1 MKHAAH
7 LGSSPHRLPIP
18 ARLSRAE
25 LQIVLETMAD
35 GLIVADGEANIL
47 HMNPE
52 ALSMYGFASVDQAR
66 RSLDQW
72 PELETYRLDGSVLPV
87 EERALARVTRGES
100 FRHYEYE
107 VRHNETGAAWIG
119 SFCATPVLDESG
131 AVVLTVLTLR
141 DVTEHRHAEEALRRS
156 VDRYRALAEESERLY
171 RQQLEIAENLQTAL
185 LSVPSEIGS
194 VRLAHLYRSATE
206 AARVGGDFYDAFEV
220 KDGKIAILVG
230 DVAGHGVEAART
242 ATLVKDVV
250 HAFTHQ
256 SLRSHKVVSRANAVL
271 MERPLPG
278 FVTLFLAI
286 LDTETGLL
294 GYANAGHPPPM
305 LRRASG
311 GIERLGDGSAPLGVR
326 AEVTWKPGEARLEAG
341 DMLLLYTDGIVEARR
356 GKEFFG
362 DERLEKLLKRK
373 RLSVDRLPGLI
384 LDQVLAF
391 SEGKLTDDIAVLA
404 VALTRPPERA
414 HA

>member
-1 MKHAAH
+1 LKHAAH
-7 LGSSPHRLPIP
+7 LRSSSHRLPIP

-47 HMNPE
+47 YMNPE
-52 ALSMYGFASVDQAR
+52 ALSIHGFASVDQAR
-66 RSLDQW
+66 RNLNQW
-72 PELETYRLDGSVLPV
+72 PEFESCRLDGSVLPV
-87 EERALARVTRGES
+87 EETALARVTRGES
-100 FRHYEYE
+100 FRDYEYE
-107 VRHNETGAAWIG
+107 VRNNETGAAWIG
-119 SFCATPVLDESG
+119 SFNATPVLDESG
-131 AVVLTVLTLR
+131 AVVLTVLSLR
-141 DVTEHRHAEEALRRS
+141 DVTEHRQAEEALRRS

-171 RQQLEIAENLQTAL
+171 RQQLEIAESLQTAL
-185 LSVPSEIGS
+185 LSIPSEIGA

-230 DVAGHGVEAART
+230 DVAGHGIEAART

-256 SLRSHKVVSRANAVL
+256 SLRSHKVMSRANAVL
-271 MERPLPG
+271 MERLLPG

-311 GIERLGDGSAPLGVR
+311 GIERLGDGSVPLGVR

-341 DMLLLYTDGIVEARR
+341 DILLLYTDGIVEARR

-373 RLSVDRLPGLI
+373 RLSVERLPGLI

-404 VALTRPPERA
+404 VELTRPPERA
-414 HA
+414 DA